1 MKKNGWFRSY
11 FAFIMSFIVFV
22 SSLGLTAGLAPQQ
35 ASAETGTGPSS
46 IRAWLPAPGQYVN
59 ESGWGGTGDI
69 NTKWT
74 NSPGSAGVSVGA
86 FGGGIVF
93 KFDEPI
99 ENNPLNPYGVDFT
112 VFGNAFSGNEE
123 PGGVAVAQDD
133 GSGNPG
139 PWYSIA
145 GSEHYEDSTIWDYRV
160 TYTNPEPDF
169 TSPNGVNIP
178 WTDNQG
184 GSGSVKTN
192 GAHKHAYYPIP
203 ANYPNAPADFNN
215 QSYTYS
221 GVKIAVRK
229 NAFGYPDT
237 HANGSAPYDVPA
249 NPYLTSPTKGDP
261 IDISWAVDSAGKPV
275 QLTNVSFVRVYNAVQ
290 IDGGALG
297 EIGPEVTSIVRVTP
311 DTSVGTTA
319 DLSSIV
325 LTGTGVDSAV
335 SKTVTVTSGVYTYE
349 NIKINADKI
358 KLTANGSA
366 TTVFVNN
373 TSGTAGTQVDK
384 EITLSETTPKLVRVI
399 AQDGLNAPKI
409 YYLNILKGTD
419 IVAPQTIPVAVAV
432 SGYSANAGKS
442 VVLASA
448 GTTVEE
454 GQTAKQAIEKVL
466 NQNSIPFINPS
477 GNYITSIGGL
487 SAADGGPKAG
497 WMYLVNGQF
506 AMVGI
511 ADYVLHSNDVIALV
525 YTDDY
530 EQDITLTANKIQL
543 NAKIAEVDA
552 LQSQASNY
560 TDVSWQTLQSSLT
573 LAKAVAANA
582 GAIQYHADTALAK
595 LTAAQQGLVEKQT
608 LTASLT
614 VNGHS
619 AAAGKDVTLAK
630 TSVNIVKGKTAA
642 DAVQKVLTDESILFD
657 DNGGAYVSSVGNL
670 AAFDGGPNSGW
681 MYLVNNQMPDVG
693 MADYVLQNN
702 DEITLVYVD
711 DFLAPVSKSLLN
723 AKISEVDAL
732 QGSNYTDDSW
742 QSLQTI
748 LTGAK
753 AIAAYPYAIQYQVDV
768 ALAKLTAAKQG
779 LVLKSAP
786 PQLISVS
793 FTLNGNSKA
802 AGKNVSLAT
811 KTVSVPVGSTAAYV
825 IEKVLN
831 ENHISFVNA
840 SGNYISSVRD
850 LAEFDG
856 GPNSGWL
863 YSVNGKDADVG
874 IADYMLKAN
883 DSIILRYTDD
893 YTKEGTSGGSGITGG
908 GGGGSSSKVVDIPSS
923 QKEPYTVDLN
933 KEIQGQNELK
943 INIPSDVQSKVI
955 LNTEGAQGNLPAI
968 TATKGDVTVSVDK
981 GTALKSGDHK
991 IELLTTLSTGDAE
1004 LQRLVSSSLAS
1015 GSKLDKVSVAFAMGN
1030 EGGSVLFDK
1039 PLTLTIKGGKSQL
1052 AGYLEGSTFTPI
1064 HIYDSEAQGVSATS
1078 GQEKITFAYVSGN
1091 DLIIKTNHFTSFVTY
1106 AISKEAAQQP
1116 NDLVALYGDANLI
1129 SDWAAEAIREASQKA
1144 FVDGSEGK
1152 FHPAV
1157 TVTRAEFTKML
1168 TGVLGLKAKSDAALP
1183 FSDVTSAD
1191 WFYPYVKAAYQ
1202 AGYISGTSDD
1212 AFSPQEKLTR
1222 EQMAVILAKALG
1234 LKAVQQELDVQD
1246 ADLVSPWAQASVGA
1260 VLSQGLMSG
1269 WDQRFHPQDEVT
1281 REMAV
1286 VVAMRAYHQPKPSE
1300 PNLTQKAAVDKQINQ
1315 TAAYLQRTVTN
1326 PTVGTLGGEWTVL
1339 GLLRSGVP
1347 VPDAYYAK
1355 YYANLEQILK
1365 DKEGKLHAVKYT
1377 EYDRVIL
1384 ALTALGRDP
1393 RQTVSY
1399 DLLTW
1404 LADYETLI
1412 KQGINGPI
1420 FALLALDS
1428 KGYDIPAAASVK
1440 TQTTRD
1446 LLLDFILKRELPGG
1460 GWALAEG
1467 STEADAD
1474 ITAMAIQGLTP
1485 YIGSN
1490 ANVKASVDRGVAWL
1504 SKSQGADGSFASGGA
1519 TNSESISQVVIALS
1533 GLGVDADTDARFVKN
1548 GRSALDALL
1557 GYALQD
1563 GGFYHVLAGGDA
1575 NGGAKPG
1582 DVDPMATDQ
1591 GLLALD
1597 AYARLLGGKSRLYD
1611 MRDVK

>member
-1 MKKNGWFRSY
+1 MKQHGWFRSY
-11 FAFIMSFIVFV
+11 IAFIMSFVVLV
-22 SSLGLTAGLAPQQ
+22 SSVGLTAGLSPQH
-35 ASAETGTGPSS
+35 ASAATGTGPSS
-46 IRAWLPAPGQYVN
+46 IREWLPAPGQFIN

-74 NSPGSAGVSVGA
+74 NTPGSAGVSVGA
-86 FGGGIVF
+86 FGGGLTF

-133 GSGNPG
+133 GTGNPG
-139 PWYSIA
+139 PWYYIA

-184 GSGSVKTN
+184 GSGLVKTN
-192 GAHKHAYYPIP
+192 GSHKHAYYPIP
-203 ANYPNAPADFNN
+203 ANYPNVPADFNN
-215 QSYTYS
+215 LSYTYS

-290 IDGGALG
+290 IDGGAFG

-311 DTSVGTTA
+311 DASVGTTA

-325 LTGTGVDSAV
+325 LTGTGTDSTV

-358 KLTANGSA
+358 KLTANGTA

-373 TSGTAGTQVDK
+373 TSGTVGTPVNK

-409 YYLNILKGTD
+409 YYLSILK
-419 IVAPQTIPVAVAV
+419 APTLPVSVAV

-442 VVLASA
+442 VVLASK
-448 GTTVEE
+448 GTKIEV
-454 GQTAKQAIEKVL
+454 GQTAKQAIENVL
-466 NQNSIPFINPS
+466 IYNNIPFVNPS
-477 GNYITSIGGL
+477 GNYITGIGGL
-487 SAADGGPKAG
+487 SAADGGSKAG

-511 ADYVLHSNDVIALV
+511 AEYVLQSNDTISLV

-530 EQDITLTANKIQL
+530 EQDITLAANKTQL
-543 NAKIAEVDA
+543 IAKIAEVEA
-552 LQSQASNY
+552 LQASSY
-560 TDVSWQTLQSSLT
+560 TDVSWQTLQASLT
-573 LAKAVAANA
+573 LAKAVASNA

-595 LTAAQQGLVEKQT
+595 LTTAQQGLVEQQTITAT
-608 LTASLT
+608 LT
-614 VNGHS
+614 VDGHS
-619 AAAGKDVTLAK
+619 TAAGKDVTLAK
-630 TSVNIVKGKTAA
+630 KSVSTAKGKTAT
-642 DAVQKVLTDESILFD
+642 DVVQKVLTDESIPFD
-657 DNGGAYVSSVGNL
+657 DNGGAYISSVGNL

-702 DEITLVYVD
+702 DAITLIYVD
-711 DFLAPVSKSLLN
+711 DYMEQANKTQLN
-723 AKISEVDAL
+723 AKISVVEAL
-732 QGSNYTDDSW
+732 QAGSYTDSSW
-742 QSLQTI
+742 QALQAS

-753 AIAAYPYAIQYQVDV
+753 AVAAYAYAVQYQVDV
-768 ALAKLTAAKQG
+768 ALADLTAAQQG
-779 LVLKSAP
+779 LVLKPAP
-786 PQLISVS
+786 PQLITVS
-793 FTLNGNSKA
+793 FTLNGNSVA

-831 ENHISFVNA
+831 ENSISFVNE
-840 SGNYISSVRD
+840 SGNYISSVGG
-850 LAEFDG
+850 LAEFNG

-863 YSVNGKDADVG
+863 YSVNGSDPNVG
-874 IADYMLKAN
+874 IADYVLNAN
-883 DSIILRYTDD
+883 ASIILRYTDD
-893 YTKEGTSGGSGITGG
+893 YTKEGKPSGSGVTGG
-908 GGGGSSSKVVDIPSS
+908 GVGSSSKVVDIPSS
-923 QKEPYTVDLN
+923 QKEPYTVDLA
-933 KEIQGQNELK
+933 KEIQGQSELK

-955 LNTEGAQGNLPAI
+955 LNTEGTQANLPAI

-981 GTALKSGDHK
+981 GTALKSGDRK
-991 IELLTTLSTGDAE
+991 IELLTTLSSGDAE
-1004 LQRLVSSSLAS
+1004 LQRLVSSGLAT
-1015 GSKLDKVSVAFAMGN
+1015 GSKLDKVFVAFAMGN

-1039 PLTLTIKGGKSQL
+1039 PLTLTVKGGKNQL
-1052 AGYLEGSTFTPI
+1052 AGYLEGGTFTPI
-1064 HIYDSEAQGVSATS
+1064 RIYDSEAQGVSATS

-1106 AISKEAAQQP
+1106 AVSKEAAPQP
-1116 NDLVALYGDANLI
+1116 TGLGALYGDANLI
-1129 SDWAAEAIREASQKA
+1129 SDWAVEAIREASQKA

-1152 FHPAV
+1152 FHPGV

-1168 TGVLGLKAKSDAALP
+1168 SGVLGLKAKSDAALP
-1183 FSDVTSAD
+1183 FSDVTSRD

-1202 AGYISGTSDD
+1202 AGFVSGTSDD
-1212 AFSPQEKLTR
+1212 TFSPQEKLTR

-1234 LKAVQQELDVQD
+1234 LKVVQQKLDVQD
-1246 ADLVSPWAQASVGA
+1246 ADLVSDWSQASVGA

-1286 VVAMRAYHQPKPSE
+1286 VVAMRAYYQPKPSQ
-1300 PNLTQKAAVDKQINQ
+1300 PDVSQKAAVDKQINQ
-1315 TAAYLQRTVTN
+1315 TSAYLQQTVTD

-1355 YYANLEQILK
+1355 YYANLAQILK
-1365 DKEGKLHAVKYT
+1365 DKAGKLHAVKYT

-1384 ALTALGRDP
+1384 ALAALGRDP
-1393 RQTVSY
+1393 RQTAGY

-1428 KGYDIPAAASVK
+1428 KGYDIPAVASVK

-1446 LLLDFILKRELPGG
+1446 LLLDFILKRELTGG

-1485 YIGSN
+1485 YIGSKP
-1490 ANVKASVDRGVAWL
+1490 NVQAAVDRGVAWL

-1519 TNSESISQVVIALS
+1519 SNSESISQVVIALS
-1533 GLGVDADTDARFVKN
+1533 GLGVDAHTDARFVKN

-1557 GYALQD
+1557 GYASQD
-1563 GGFYHVLAGGDA
+1563 GGFYHVLAGGEA

-1597 AYARLLGGKSRLYD
+1597 AYARLLGGKNRLYD
-1611 MRDVK
+1611 MHDVK